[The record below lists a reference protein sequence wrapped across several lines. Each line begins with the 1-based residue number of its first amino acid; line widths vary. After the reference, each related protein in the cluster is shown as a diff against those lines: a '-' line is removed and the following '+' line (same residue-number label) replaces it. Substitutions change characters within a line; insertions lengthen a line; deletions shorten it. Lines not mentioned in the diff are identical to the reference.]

1 MWFNSVHHGSVYVTM
16 IKAQVLLF
24 AVFAVIAGLV
34 GGATILAVR
43 RLGSPI
49 VFKRNQDA
57 FRWVFRRFESRLWR
71 YVVILAVVIPAVLV
85 GQRAAGGWQTYLLW
99 RHAVPWHTTDPQF
112 HKDISFFVEV
122 YPFHVMVA
130 NLLSQ
135 TITYALWIA
144 VIAGYWYGGW
154 RLRHGRRKITRDFT
168 RLLSVLFAAYLLLK
182 AVNYWLSRY
191 ALTTS
196 SRGPVTGPSYTD
208 VNASLP
214 GKYILMAIAIL
225 GAVVLLLNAFT
236 KSRARFIAGSLVVLL
251 LAASL
256 SAPRGPRCST
266 TSVRR
271 RAPRS
276 SIRAKSRTTRRR
288 RSPRS
293 VWPAT

>member
-1 MWFNSVHHGSVYVTM
+1 M

-24 AVFAVIAGLV
+24 CVFAVIAGLI

-49 VFKRNQDA
+49 VFTRNQDA
-57 FRWVFRRFESRLWR
+57 FRWVFRRFESRLRR
-71 YVVILAVVIPAVLV
+71 YVLILAVVIPAVIV

-99 RHAVPWHTTDPQF
+99 RHAVPWGTTDPQF

-130 NLLSQ
+130 NLISQ

-154 RLRHGRRKITRDFT
+154 RIRHGRRKITRDFT
-168 RLLSVLFAAYLLLK
+168 RLLSVLFAALPAGQGGQLL
-182 AVNYWLSRY
+182 AVALR
-191 ALTTS
+191 LTTS

-208 VNASLP
+208 VNAALP
-214 GKYILMAIAIL
+214 GKYILMTIAIL

-251 LAASL
+251 LAAAAVG
-256 SAPRGPRCST
+256 SAWPALLYHFRESPSAAKLDLTEIANNQKATLAAFGLT
-266 TSVRR
+266 GTS
-271 RAPRS
+271 
-276 SIRAKSRTTRRR
+276 R
-288 RSPRS
+288 RSLR
-293 VWPAT
+293 TRT